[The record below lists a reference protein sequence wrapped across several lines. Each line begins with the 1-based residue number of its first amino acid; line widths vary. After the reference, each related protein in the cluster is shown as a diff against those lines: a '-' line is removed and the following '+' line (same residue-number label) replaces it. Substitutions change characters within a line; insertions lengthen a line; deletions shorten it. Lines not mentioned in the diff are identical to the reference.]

1 MWYAEKLQKF
11 NFVKIY
17 TITLGLP
24 KFIMEKVWT
33 CLKKISKQIIL
44 SSTLCAYFF
53 RKILKFSTIILDSFR
68 TVWFEAIYFSPYLF
82 EVRARRFWL
91 FSFKILYFSNGLSGN
106 TITFPMLSMQ
116 IRYCS
121 NVLESK
127 SHSSNFCPK
136 LHTAQMVSEKKENR
150 YFSNIWDRAMMFFGG
165 FGQNQMPF
173 DYFGK
178 SIDSFRMFWIELRNV
193 SNVFGT
199 NSKFFAVCIYN
210 YNLLRMVFTKCNTF
224 RIRPISDDFL

>member
-24 KFIMEKVWT
+24 KFIMEKAWT

-44 SSTLCAYFF
+44 SSTLCDYFF

-121 NVLESK
+121 NVLGSK

-136 LHTAQMVSEKKENR
+136 LHTFQMLSEKVR
-150 YFSNIWDRAMMFFGG
+150 YFSNVWGRAMMFFGG
-165 FGQNQMPF
+165 CGQNKIPF
-173 DYFGK
+173 DPFGK
-178 SIDSFRMFWIELRNV
+178 KYRFFSNILDRTSTRVECFRY
-193 SNVFGT
+193 
-199 NSKFFAVCIYN
+199 K
-210 YNLLRMVFTKCNTF
+210 
-224 RIRPISDDFL
+224 